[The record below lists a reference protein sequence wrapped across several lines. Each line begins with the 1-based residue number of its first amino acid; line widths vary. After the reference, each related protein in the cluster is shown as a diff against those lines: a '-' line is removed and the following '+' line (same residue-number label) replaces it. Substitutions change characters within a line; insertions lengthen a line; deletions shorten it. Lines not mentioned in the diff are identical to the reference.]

1 MHGYSSSWES
11 RWKVITRKENFME
24 KKNFGEKYIGHV
36 IRILS
41 NTKLI
46 IDVGDDFLTIGD
58 KVIIY
63 AVGDELYDLTGNSL
77 GLYEYDK
84 IALNVI
90 STTSTY
96 SVCET
101 SKTTE
106 RASVLFDY
114 AKAISKEVTTQ
125 EHFNVAPEDIHDIS
139 IENKDRVLIGD
150 LVKKA

>member
-1 MHGYSSSWES
+1 
-11 RWKVITRKENFME
+11 ME